1 MQAVHHVPQN
11 LRKISWY
18 FIFRHSSLGFFFY
31 NILGFVYCGET
42 SRKLRDM
49 LACSVNHTVDMVRS
63 FEKESEGSLRHLLK
77 GRFLNILYQY
87 VGAVY

>member
-1 MQAVHHVPQN
+1 
-11 LRKISWY
+11 
-18 FIFRHSSLGFFFY
+18 
-31 NILGFVYCGET
+31 VYCGET